1 MGISGAFVGGGAENV
16 LPAVGG
22 RVVYMLCRS

>member
-16 LPAVGG
+16 LLAVGG
-22 RVVYMLCRS
+22 RVVYVHVV

>member
-1 MGISGAFVGGGAENV
+1 MGISGAFVRGGAENV